1 MLRALSAFILAA
13 LTLAAPRAASA
24 TGDDP
29 LAHVADPEGRHRPAG
44 RWHTYEPG
52 ARQGPLDPTYSDVE
66 KVASADSVVVT
77 TAVGVLSFTGSD
89 LEIAA
94 PDGAMLLVVRYLG
107 DRVWLLNPD
116 ARFLDRPR
124 PMVTAGIFS
133 TGEKR
138 PVNDELL
145 YAGLTGQWSFVNENE
160 PRGVSSVPFDD
171 IDISTAAGRVY
182 IDHENNCWITGPRQE
197 RMPLCIQPGEA
208 NAPWRLINA
217 LAEE

>member
-1 MLRALSAFILAA
+1 MRRALSALILAA
-13 LTLAAPRAASA
+13 LILATPHAAPA

-29 LAHVADPEGRHRPAG
+29 LAHVADIDGRHMQAVG
-44 RWHTYEPG
+44 CLTYEPG
-52 ARQGPLDPTYSDVE
+52 TRQWTLDPTYSDVE
-66 KVASADSVVVT
+66 KVASADSVIVT

-89 LEIAA
+89 LEVAA

-138 PVNDELL
+138 PVNNELL

-160 PRGVSSVPFDD
+160 PGGVSSVPFDD
-171 IDISTAAGRVY
+171 IDIRTAAGRVY
-182 IDHENNCWITGPRQE
+182 IDHENNCWITGPQQE